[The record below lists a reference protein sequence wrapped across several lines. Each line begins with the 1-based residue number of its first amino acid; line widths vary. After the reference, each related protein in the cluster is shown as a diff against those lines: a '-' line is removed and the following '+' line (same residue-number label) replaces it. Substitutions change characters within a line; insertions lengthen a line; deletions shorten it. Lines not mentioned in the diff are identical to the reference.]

1 MLVFLHLLAA
11 DLLERKRSVFMEF
24 SMMIAVETTAI
35 AVEITSFKIQKD
47 KIPELAARDLS
58 NIYLE
63 KKITEVQT
71 ILFCRL
77 KAFTPSFSYVSVKQH
92 LTSCSQAQI
101 IKSCTGYSSRSSSDV
116 VFFCIWSLD

>member
-1 MLVFLHLLAA
+1 MLVVLNLLAA

-47 KIPELAARDLS
+47 KIPELAARDHS

-63 KKITEVQT
+63 KKLQR
-71 ILFCRL
+71 CRQ
-77 KAFTPSFSYVSVKQH
+77 SYSV
-92 LTSCSQAQI
+92 
-101 IKSCTGYSSRSSSDV
+101 G
-116 VFFCIWSLD
+116 